1 MAAVD
6 QEVPTIADAIAQDFG
21 QLLAERLLPR
31 GRNRVGGEDRG
42 DGLVVEVE
50 LLLQTVAVL
59 GVVGRAVRGHND
71 ALAATDAAPAAGIA
85 LGHPSHVVSEE
96 DQVGPLLEQ
105 WSHLLG
111 ELELVAVVAADL
123 IGGLE
128 LAHRGVREEDDVHAT
143 AQERIERGQE
153 LGELLGHEHV
163 ALAVAE
169 VLDGFFVG
177 LAAKMLGQAL
187 LEPVGRVDNEALEFV
202 AATGELSGSSGDVFP
217 RARVG
222 KTHHVEV
229 MGSALGIEEDG
240 RGELAGERGLAHAL
254 GAVDHG
260 FLRTRDLA
268 ARQQYIGI
276 LHIGVRRRVRFLVA
290 PGRQSR
296 LVALA
301 GCDTAGSAHA

>member
-1 MAAVD
+1 M
-6 QEVPTIADAIAQDFG
+6 
-21 QLLAERLLPR
+21 LAERLLPR

-85 LGHPSHVVSEE
+85 LGHPGHVVGEE

-143 AQERIERGQE
+143 AQERIERG
-153 LGELLGHEHV
+153 
-163 ALAVAE
+163 
-169 VLDGFFVG
+169 
-177 LAAKMLGQAL
+177 
-187 LEPVGRVDNEALEFV
+187 
-202 AATGELSGSSGDVFP
+202 
-217 RARVG
+217 
-222 KTHHVEV
+222 
-229 MGSALGIEEDG
+229 
-240 RGELAGERGLAHAL
+240 
-254 GAVDHG
+254 
-260 FLRTRDLA
+260 
-268 ARQQYIGI
+268 
-276 LHIGVRRRVRFLVA
+276 
-290 PGRQSR
+290 
-296 LVALA
+296 
-301 GCDTAGSAHA
+301 